1 MNYNIILTILITL
14 TVTIFY
20 VSAMHQIRKSREN
33 KKYNMR
39 NIKIN

>member
-1 MNYNIILTILITL
+1 MNYNIIITILITL

-20 VSAMHQIRKSREN
+20 VSAMHQIRKSKKY
-33 KKYNMR
+33 KKYNTR